1 MDEERKAESLSRYLD
16 ALLRGEENAS
26 TAAVDEEIEALG
38 ELGQSLTKVEF
49 KPRPAHQATVKRLL
63 KKHRPTLQT
72 GGAKMSRTIWGIPLR
87 WVLVLIALLGSVIV
101 IVGFALV
108 VLAILVVAIVVFP
121 ASPTAT
127 VTPSPVATLTPS
139 PTTTVTMT
147 ATVTITTTVTL
158 TPTATA
164 TPIPTPMAAPPAGG
178 DKVTICHKPNSK
190 NPRTITISR
199 SALQAH
205 LDHGDTIG
213 PCK

>member
-16 ALLRGEENAS
+16 ALLQGEKNAS

-49 KPRPAHQATVKRLL
+49 KPRPAHQATVKRLF

-72 GGAKMSRTIWGIPLR
+72 GGAKMSRTVWGIPLR

-108 VLAILVVAIVVFP
+108 VLAILVAIVVFP

-139 PTTTVTMT
+139 PTTTVTMI
-147 ATVTITTTVTL
+147 ATVTITPTVTL
-158 TPTATA
+158 PPTATA
-164 TPIPTPMAAPPAGG
+164 TPIPTPTAAPPAGG

-205 LDHGDTIG
+205 LNHGDTIG